1 MRWKNSATTQSRN
14 SLDKS
19 DLLSRKLESG
29 LDALGVA
36 VSTSARSSL
45 LEYCELLIKWNKTFN
60 LTSVDDPEQMISL
73 HLLDSLAVLP
83 FLPGGRVLDVGTGAG
98 LPGIP
103 LAIARPE
110 QKFVLLDSNG
120 KKTRFLVQAS
130 GQLGLEN
137 VEVVNQRVEL
147 YQAHELFDVII
158 SRAFSSLGQF
168 LSACN
173 HLLSP
178 GGQFLAMKGKL
189 PEDELHDLPD
199 GFQLE
204 SSVELKIPGLE
215 AERRLLMLRRS

>member
-1 MRWKNSATTQSRN
+1 MTQSQN

-19 DLLSRKLESG
+19 DLLSRKLETG

-36 VSTSARSSL
+36 ISTSARSSL

-83 FLPGGRVLDVGTGAG
+83 FLPAGRVLDVGTGAG

-137 VEVVNQRVEL
+137 VEVVNQRVEQ

-178 GGQFLAMKGKL
+178 RGQFLAMKGKL

>member
-1 MRWKNSATTQSRN
+1 M
-14 SLDKS
+14 DKS

-137 VEVVNQRVEL
+137 VEVVNQRVEQ

>member
-1 MRWKNSATTQSRN
+1 MRWKNSAITQSQN

-19 DLLSRKLESG
+19 DLLSRKLETG

-36 VSTSARSSL
+36 ISTSARSSL

-60 LTSVDDPEQMISL
+60 LTSVDDPEEMISL

-83 FLPGGRVLDVGTGAG
+83 FLPSGRVLDVGTGAG

>member
-1 MRWKNSATTQSRN
+1 MRWKNSATTQSQN

-29 LDALGVA
+29 LDTLGVTLSA
-36 VSTSARSSL
+36 SARSSL

-173 HLLSP
+173 YLLSP
-178 GGQFLAMKGKL
+178 RGQFLAMKGKL

>member
-1 MRWKNSATTQSRN
+1 MTQSQN

-19 DLLSRKLESG
+19 DLLSRKLETG

-36 VSTSARSSL
+36 ISTSARSSL

-83 FLPGGRVLDVGTGAG
+83 FLPAGRVLDVGTGAG

-137 VEVVNQRVEL
+137 VEVVNQRVEQ

>member
-1 MRWKNSATTQSRN
+1 M
-14 SLDKS
+14 DKS
-19 DLLSRKLESG
+19 DLLSRKLETG

-36 VSTSARSSL
+36 ISTSARSSL

-60 LTSVDDPEQMISL
+60 LTSVDDPEEMISL

-83 FLPGGRVLDVGTGAG
+83 FLPSGRVLDVGTGAG

-110 QKFVLLDSNG
+110 QAFVLLDSNG

-137 VEVVNQRVEL
+137 VEVVNQRVEQ

-173 HLLSP
+173 HLVSP
-178 GGQFLAMKGKL
+178 RGQFLAMKGKL
-189 PEDELHDLPD
+189 PEDELHHLPD

-204 SSVELKIPGLE
+204 SSVELKIPGLD
-215 AERRLLMLRRS
+215 AERHLLMLRRS

>member
-1 MRWKNSATTQSRN
+1 MTQSQN

-29 LDALGVA
+29 LDTLGVTLSA
-36 VSTSARSSL
+36 SARSSL
-45 LEYCELLIKWNKTFN
+45 LEYCDLLIKWNKTFN

-110 QKFVLLDSNG
+110 QAFVLLDSNG

-137 VEVVNQRVEL
+137 VEVVNQRVEQ
-147 YQAHELFDVII
+147 YQVQELFDVII

-168 LSACN
+168 LSTCN
-173 HLLSP
+173 PLVSP
-178 GGQFLAMKGKL
+178 RGQFLAMKGKL
-189 PEDELHDLPD
+189 PEDELHHLPD
-199 GFQLE
+199 GFHLV
-204 SSVELKIPGLE
+204 SSVELKVPGLD
-215 AERRLLMLRRS
+215 AERHLLMLRRS

>member
-1 MRWKNSATTQSRN
+1 VRWKNSATTQSQN

-29 LDALGVA
+29 LDTLGVTLSA
-36 VSTSARSSL
+36 SARSSL

-110 QKFVLLDSNG
+110 QAFVLLDSNG

-137 VEVVNQRVEL
+137 VEVVNQRVEQ
-147 YQAHELFDVII
+147 YQVQELFDVII

-168 LSACN
+168 LSTCN
-173 HLLSP
+173 HLVSP

-189 PEDELHDLPD
+189 PEDELHHLPD
-199 GFQLE
+199 GFHLV
-204 SSVELKIPGLE
+204 SSVELKVPGLD
-215 AERRLLMLRRS
+215 AERHLLMLRRS

>member
-1 MRWKNSATTQSRN
+1 M
-14 SLDKS
+14 DKS

>member
-1 MRWKNSATTQSRN
+1 M
-14 SLDKS
+14 DKS

-110 QKFVLLDSNG
+110 QAFVLLDSNG

-137 VEVVNQRVEL
+137 VEVVNQRVEQ

-173 HLLSP
+173 HLVSP
-178 GGQFLAMKGKL
+178 RGQFLAMKGKL
-189 PEDELHDLPD
+189 PEDELHHLPD
-199 GFQLE
+199 GFHLV
-204 SSVELKIPGLE
+204 SSVELKVPGLD
-215 AERRLLMLRRS
+215 AERHLLMLRRS

>member
-1 MRWKNSATTQSRN
+1 MRWKISAITQSQD

-19 DLLSRKLESG
+19 DLLSRKLETG
-29 LDALGVA
+29 LEALGVA
-36 VSTSARSSL
+36 VSASARSSL
-45 LEYCELLIKWNKTFN
+45 LEYCELLMKWNKTFN

-103 LAIARPE
+103 LAIACPE
-110 QKFVLLDSNG
+110 QAFVLLDSNG

-137 VEVVNQRVEL
+137 VEVVNQRVEQ
-147 YQAHELFDVII
+147 YQVQELFDVII

-189 PEDELHDLPD
+189 PEDELHHLPD
-199 GFQLE
+199 GFQL
-204 SSVELKIPGLE
+204 V
-215 AERRLLMLRRS
+215 

>member
-1 MRWKNSATTQSRN
+1 M
-14 SLDKS
+14 DKS

-137 VEVVNQRVEL
+137 VEVVNQRVEQ

-204 SSVELKIPGLE
+204 SSVELKIPGLD
-215 AERRLLMLRRS
+215 AERHLLMLRRS

>member
-1 MRWKNSATTQSRN
+1 MRWKNSATTQSQN

-29 LDALGVA
+29 LDTLGVTLSA
-36 VSTSARSSL
+36 SARSSL

>member
-1 MRWKNSATTQSRN
+1 M
-14 SLDKS
+14 DKS

-178 GGQFLAMKGKL
+178 RGQFLAMKGKL